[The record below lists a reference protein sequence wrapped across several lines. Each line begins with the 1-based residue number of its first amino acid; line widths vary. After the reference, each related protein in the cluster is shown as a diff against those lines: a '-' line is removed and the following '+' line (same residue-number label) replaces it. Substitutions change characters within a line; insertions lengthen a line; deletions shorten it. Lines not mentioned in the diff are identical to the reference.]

1 MSKCYNS
8 NLKNISQ
15 ILRRNMTKEEKH
27 LWYDYLKNYPVK
39 FQRQKAIDN
48 FIVDFYCAK
57 AKLVIELDGY
67 YHTTEMKYKEDK
79 ARTKRLNEVGLT
91 VIRFTNKEID
101 TEFEKCCKTIDDIV
115 KRKWG

>member
-1 MSKCYNS
+1 MKDYN
-8 NLKNISQ
+8 KQNIPLAQ
-15 ILRRNMTKEEKH
+15 ALRQDQTKWEKH
-27 LWYDYLKNYPVK
+27 LWYDFLKTYPIK

-67 YHTTEMKYKEDK
+67 YHTTEMQYKEDK

-101 TEFEKCCKTIDDIV
+101 TEFEKCCKIIDDAV
-115 KRKWG
+115 KRNWG